1 MSKNN
6 FFIIR
11 NIHFMY
17 MQCLLEGLR
26 LQNYEIIPITL
37 PKPIKKLPFHA
48 QICLFVHIWVN
59 ISAKVIEIPNKYCT
73 FAFRIRSFLD
83 KEPEVFRILL
93 KHHIRIARMTK
104 ATKLTPHRRGH

>member
-59 ISAKVIEIPNKYCT
+59 ISAKVIEIPNKYCYLCVQN
-73 FAFRIRSFLD
+73 FIFDGKRA
-83 KEPEVFRILL
+83 
-93 KHHIRIARMTK
+93 
-104 ATKLTPHRRGH
+104 

>member
-48 QICLFVHIWVN
+48 QICLFVHI
-59 ISAKVIEIPNKYCT
+59 
-73 FAFRIRSFLD
+73 
-83 KEPEVFRILL
+83 
-93 KHHIRIARMTK
+93 
-104 ATKLTPHRRGH
+104 